1 MNFTAIDFETANS
14 SRSSICSMGVAI
26 VSKGKII
33 QTEHILIKPTP
44 NFYDPY
50 NSDLHGITARHTK
63 DKATFKQQW
72 KELKSYFHNQTI
84 IAHNAAF
91 DCSVL
96 RTTLDVSNL
105 DYPDLSYH
113 CTYRLSQ
120 EALRLTGYKLNEV
133 SRHFKIKLKHHNAE
147 SDAEACALIALNL
160 CEMNKVDSLEELS
173 SKFGFAEGK
182 IICDPRSYRGF
193 SKAKPVINPRGKRMN
208 KLSSRAYNNEKER
221 LRLLYVSNKITIE
234 QYGEV
239 FKKLREENPGH
250 AEIIRNK

>member
-1 MNFTAIDFETANS
+1 MDFIAIDFETANS

-63 DKATFKQQW
+63 DKGTFKQQW
-72 KELKSYFHNQTI
+72 KDLKPYFHNQI
-84 IAHNAAF
+84 VVAHNAAF

-105 DYPDLSYH
+105 EYPDLSYH
-113 CTYRLSQ
+113 CTYRISQ
-120 EALRLTGYKLNEV
+120 EALKLPRYKLNNV
-133 SRHFKIKLKHHNAE
+133 SSYFKIKLKHHNAE
-147 SDAEACALIALNL
+147 SDAEACALIALKL
-160 CEMNKVDSLEELS
+160 CEINKVDSLEQLS

-182 IICDPRSYRGF
+182 IICDPKSYRGF
-193 SKAKPVINPRGKRMN
+193 SKSKPIINPRGKRIN
-208 KLSSRAYNNEKER
+208 KLSSLAFNKEKER
-221 LRLLYVSNKITIE
+221 LRLLYVGKKITLE

-250 AEIIRNK
+250 AEIVRYK